1 MSINK
6 AFVSGNLTRDCE
18 TRESNGAVSLASFTV
33 AVNERRHNP
42 NNDQWEDY
50 VNYIDCV
57 VFGKRAAALAPY
69 LKKGLKVAVCGKL
82 RYSSW
87 ENKDGS
93 KRSKVEVVVDD
104 LEFMSGRQENK
115 PAKGDGTEQI
125 PF

>member
-6 AFVSGNLTRDCE
+6 AFISGNLTRDCE
-18 TRESNGAVSLASFTV
+18 TKESNGSVSLASFTV

-50 VNYIDCV
+50 VNFIDCV

-69 LKKGLKVAVCGKL
+69 LKKGLKVAVSGKL
-82 RYSSW
+82 RYSAW
-87 ENKDGS
+87 ENKDGN
-93 KRSKVEVVVDD
+93 KRTKVEIVADD
-104 LEFMSGRQENK
+104 LEFMSSKQETK
-115 PAKGDGTEQI
+115 PADDMEQI